1 MAENTT
7 PAPEVKKVK
16 KNDLTA
22 MSDHDLLVELVKSQR
37 KTETKTNILALI
49 LMIFVLIVTL
59 GLCIIIP
66 KVVLT
71 VDNINNTIVGI
82 DQAVQDF
89 SGGISDIQV
98 ALGDAQ
104 GSIDGI
110 DEMVGNV
117 NKLVVENTENAS
129 TAIDNLSKVDYDTLN
144 KSIKDLYDIVEPLAQ
159 FFNKLPH

>member
-7 PAPEVKKVK
+7 AEVKKVK
-16 KNDLTA
+16 KNDLESMT
-22 MSDHDLLVELVKSQR
+22 DHELMVELVRSQK

-49 LMIFVLIVTL
+49 LMIFVLVVTL
-59 GLCIIIP
+59 GLCIVIP

-82 DQAVQDF
+82 DQAVKDF
-89 SGGISDIQV
+89 SGGISDIQT

-117 NKLVVENTENAS
+117 NKLVVENTESAS
-129 TAIDNLSKVDYDTLN
+129 SAIDNISNVDYDTLN
-144 KSIKDLYDIVEPLAQ
+144 KSIKDLYDIVEPLAN
-159 FFNKLPH
+159 FFNKFPH